1 MRPVFSPK
9 EYDLIR
15 DLSNVYGTAKQFVLV
30 TPLTK
35 NVSLPSF
42 GDRTGLPI
50 WFISGVDPWFFS
62 GRVQHQVHRIPMN
75 RTCDN
80 VACKMSALTNRRANS
95 PDFSAKLPFLVIQPC
110 LVYFNT
116 KKTHFFSFAECMDCM
131 ELYGLWKKPTNKFLA
146 STLFSF
152 IDVRWYPP
160 SVLLLSPVASSSSSF
175 RKAFL
180 HF

>member
-1 MRPVFSPK
+1 MRPVFNPK

-75 RTCDN
+75 SRTCEAE
-80 VACKMSALTNRRANS
+80 ACKMSALTSRRANS

-110 LVYFNT
+110 LVYFDT
-116 KKTHFFSFAECMDCM
+116 SKPHFFLLQNTGCIRKPCHFRGGGASPANFPQIRLCM
-131 ELYGLWKKPTNKFLA
+131 WPTCTIIHVINYIL
-146 STLFSF
+146 
-152 IDVRWYPP
+152 IHCI
-160 SVLLLSPVASSSSSF
+160 
-175 RKAFL
+175 AFTGS
-180 HF
+180 